1 MVPNIVL
8 PEAILI
14 KSKSIGVRRAT
25 LLPELNPKTVEG
37 ILKALPFKGFANTW
51 GEEIYFEI
59 PVTLPEENSRREV
72 EKGEVAYWPPGR
84 ALCIFFGPTPM
95 SRKGKIVAYSPVNV
109 FAKIEGDLE
118 VFKKVRAGEEILVE
132 KG

>member
-1 MVPNIVL
+1 LTGI
-8 PEAILI
+8 ILL
-14 KSKSIGVRRAT
+14 KSRSIGVKRAV
-25 LLPELNPKTVEG
+25 LLPELNPRTVEG
-37 ILKALPFKGFANTW
+37 VLKALPFKGSANTW

-72 EKGEVAYWPPGR
+72 EKGDVAYWPPGR

-118 VFKKVRAGEEILVE
+118 GFKKVKAGEEILVE

>member
-1 MVPNIVL
+1 MLTGIVL
-8 PEAILI
+8 L
-14 KSKSIGVRRAT
+14 KSRSIGVKRAV
-25 LLPELNPKTVEG
+25 LLPELNPKTVES

-59 PVTLPEENSRREV
+59 PVTIPEENSRREV
-72 EKGEVAYWPPGR
+72 EKGDVAYWPPGK

-118 VFKKVRAGEEILVE
+118 GFKKVKDGEEILVE